1 MKEMKTRFE
10 LECME
15 IYKENLIV
23 ISEQLEQIHKDLFM
37 KNLLTMMENEY
48 VDVADRQ
55 KMLVKYVK
63 ESGLID
69 E

>member
-1 MKEMKTRFE
+1 
-10 LECME
+10 ME